1 MAKKDNKERLVNIGL
16 DHDDKRALWRT
27 VMVASIA
34 LGVILTLIYLLI
46 PKLFPDSST
55 WLNAARTGLSLLAFW
70 VVITSTVRTY
80 DRIRKDVAFFWLVL
94 IGVASAAIGIL
105 LFLFSIRIWNKL
117 GDHGA
122 SLPGYNII
130 GFYTAAGVI
139 ASLISLIHLRV
150 KGKNNGNLLELLVMA
165 IAAVLFFW
173 ATK

>member
-1 MAKKDNKERLVNIGL
+1 MAEKENKERLVNIGL
-16 DHDDKRALWRT
+16 DQEDKRALWRT
-27 VMVASIA
+27 IMVASIA
-34 LGVILTLIYLLI
+34 LGLILTIIYLLM
-46 PKLFPDSST
+46 PRLFPNNMA
-55 WLNAARTGLSLLAFW
+55 WLNAARTGLSLLVFW

-80 DRIRKDVAFFWLVL
+80 DHVRKDVSFIWLVL

-105 LFLFSIRIWNKL
+105 LFLFTIRIWNKL

-122 SLPGYNII
+122 VLPSYSII

-150 KGKNNGNLLELLVMA
+150 KGKKNGNLLELLV
-165 IAAVLFFW
+165 IALAALFFFW